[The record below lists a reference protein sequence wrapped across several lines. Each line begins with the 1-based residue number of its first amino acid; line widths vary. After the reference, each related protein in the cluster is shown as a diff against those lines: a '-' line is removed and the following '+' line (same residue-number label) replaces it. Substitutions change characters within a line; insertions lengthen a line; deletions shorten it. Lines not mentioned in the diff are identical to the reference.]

1 MMWLL
6 VLLLSG
12 AGLVFLV
19 PKKASQRASRS
30 SPLRSLLDEA
40 GHAGLSASTFV
51 LGSALAG
58 VIGAVLGLLATG
70 TLMAALMAAFALAL
84 LPRSVLVRRKSRR
97 AKIAR
102 AAWPDIVDD
111 LSSAVRAG
119 LPLPEAIVVS
129 GSRGPQ
135 AIRHYFIRFGD
146 DLRVDGRFN
155 DALDA
160 LKAGLADPVADR
172 VIEALRLAREV
183 GGTDLGRLLRDLSE
197 SLRANARVR
206 EEIEARQSWTVNSAR
221 LAVAAPWITLVFLA
235 TRREAVSAFN
245 TATGALVLLIA
256 AVVSAIAY
264 RLMLTLGRL
273 PQEQRVLT

>member
-1 MMWLL
+1 MWLL